1 MDTSEQYINMCRQ
14 AKELQEMWKPADG
27 DFFHYDDLVNSIGDF
42 VEVNNEIRPMSDW
55 EMYKVKCKD
64 CVWLPRI
71 DQWLQILSD
80 KNIIFGLSNYAQ
92 GDSVEI
98 TCIKLLYLNIYNKSW
113 NGEDWT
119 CTSNTTA

>member
-1 MDTSEQYINMCRQ
+1 MDTSPEYINMCRK
-14 AKELQEMWKPADG
+14 AKELQKMWKPETG
-27 DFFHYDDLVNSIGDF
+27 DFYKLSGHFITCIVLKNSLIDVNAT
-42 VEVNNEIRPMSDW
+42 
-55 EMYKVKCKD
+55 
-64 CVWLPRI
+64 WLPRI

-98 TCIKLLYLNIYNKSW
+98 TCIKLLYQNLYNKSW
-113 NGEDWT
+113 NGKDWT

>member
-1 MDTSEQYINMCRQ
+1 MDTSERYINMCRQ
-14 AKELQEMWKPADG
+14 AKELQEMWKPTQG
-27 DFFHYDDLVNSIGDF
+27 DWFVLYAEIETIGDYSEDLHPIDYREEF
-42 VEVNNEIRPMSDW
+42 PISKKN
-55 EMYKVKCKD
+55 

-98 TCIKLLYLNIYNKSW
+98 TCTKLLYLNIYNKSW
-113 NGEDWT
+113 NGEDWIE
-119 CTSNTTA
+119 